1 MGGATNSYAGQHR
14 PSLPVLQ
21 TRTTWPPEF
30 DTQYENSP
38 VDAYTYGP
46 ASAPRHDTIAGSA
59 YGPQESYRSYGTS
72 APLSAPVSS
81 PYYETGTY
89 SFGNLHSPAPAYVG
103 NTRLPSVSAEAISP
117 LDMGSLHSSLPA
129 HTPLERRLPPVV
141 PYSISYPQ
149 RQAYSQSLPEPPAI
163 NPATANFR
171 PYINGVHSRHAMPW
185 SVDSNSSRHGSTSMQ
200 SPNYAGTSPSQ
211 HQVRG
216 SLPVTTVPMTDAVLG
231 YQFQPPPSTYS
242 PESSPP
248 VIPTLGEPFQS
259 TSVTALLPPAHPGSL
274 RYNASSTS
282 LPAIQAPM
290 DDARPSSSRPSEHH
304 APAPMTSLY
313 SYSSETSDRSSSD
326 ATAREHS
333 GREDVNPGPEASAPE
348 TAYNGYAQTTQRAAP
363 ALRES

>member
-1 MGGATNSYAGQHR
+1 
-14 PSLPVLQ
+14 
-21 TRTTWPPEF
+21 
-30 DTQYENSP
+30 
-38 VDAYTYGP
+38 
-46 ASAPRHDTIAGSA
+46 
-59 YGPQESYRSYGTS
+59 
-72 APLSAPVSS
+72 
-81 PYYETGTY
+81 
-89 SFGNLHSPAPAYVG
+89 
-103 NTRLPSVSAEAISP
+103 
-117 LDMGSLHSSLPA
+117 
-129 HTPLERRLPPVV
+129 
-141 PYSISYPQ
+141 
-149 RQAYSQSLPEPPAI
+149 
-163 NPATANFR
+163 
-171 PYINGVHSRHAMPW
+171 
-185 SVDSNSSRHGSTSMQ
+185 
-200 SPNYAGTSPSQ
+200 
-211 HQVRG
+211 
-216 SLPVTTVPMTDAVLG
+216 MTDAVLG